1 MTHTFRFASV
11 LAAAALLTAAAS
23 LIAQQNTGAPAAR
36 EAAPAP
42 AAPPLRPAAASLL
55 AQPHPGAPVVSDAPS
70 APPPKLPE
78 ITSQDLLDGLKH
90 PSRWLSYSGAYPGRR
105 HRTLKPV

>member
-23 LIAQQNTGAPAAR
+23 LLAQQNTGAP
-36 EAAPAP
+36 
-42 AAPPLRPAAASLL
+42 
-55 AQPHPGAPVVSDAPS
+55 VVSELPA

-78 ITSQDLLDGLKH
+78 ITAQDLLDGFKN
-90 PSRWLSYSGAYPGRR
+90 PARWLSYSGDYSGRR
-105 HRTLKPV
+105 HSP